1 MENLY
6 LEMKPLY
13 EQVLE
18 YLVIYIY
25 THLHIIYTY
34 LHNIYT
40 ISTNIGARLCPAPS
54 APSLRAQSGGQVS
67 RYLHCTYKY
76 LRISTVDRAGLIPVH
91 LLGHYGAGWWTPL
104 DNDRQWHFWSKLSFF
119 TLPLFYL
126 FAFSLSDFV
135 LIDVLYNI
143 YASS

>member
-1 MENLY
+1 MFSDAGQMWTAPYEYDNFQQEMENLY

-67 RYLHCTYKY
+67 RYLHSTYKY
-76 LRISTVDRAGLIPVH
+76 L
-91 LLGHYGAGWWTPL
+91 
-104 DNDRQWHFWSKLSFF
+104 
-119 TLPLFYL
+119 
-126 FAFSLSDFV
+126 
-135 LIDVLYNI
+135 
-143 YASS
+143 

>member
-1 MENLY
+1 MFSDAGQMWTAPYEYDNFQQEMENLY

-67 RYLHCTYKY
+67 TQYLQISTHIYAY
-76 LRISTVDRAGLIPVH
+76 LRLTGRG
-91 LLGHYGAGWWTPL
+91 
-104 DNDRQWHFWSKLSFF
+104 
-119 TLPLFYL
+119 
-126 FAFSLSDFV
+126 
-135 LIDVLYNI
+135 
-143 YASS
+143 